1 MEKLHSLICFILAST
16 ANNSLAAN
24 IDPTKN
30 WVAVQGAAA
39 ESSLE
44 VQAGSI
50 LDFSGI
56 ANTPAITSESQRL
69 IINEQG
75 QISLA
80 SAPDKPLKFLM
91 GSWAFGPAEGGFPS
105 KQEIT
110 RYVKQYK
117 LHGYN
122 MMRIG
127 HLELMLMQGQPR
139 DFQFN
144 PTQLDRFY
152 FLVSEL
158 KRNGMYIIVEGLTT
172 GNGGLGDDNL
182 GGKSSSRFL
191 GYNNLARRVYFDE
204 EVQQHWKNLAQ
215 AMYGQVNPYSKTS
228 LLEDPVLA
236 GFILSNENSIAF
248 HLMLDKASGGNAYP
262 DWLKPHFNQWL
273 LKKYKRTSA
282 VKQAWSEQL
291 SPQQSERAIAN
302 FNELQPYESLEKANI
317 YIADYKRG
325 KSPRLADFQQF
336 IWETELKTTQWMTVY
351 LRDSG
356 YKGLITAYNNH
367 RSPATH
373 ASRSQLDWVDIHEY
387 FAHPTHYIEQN
398 SFAEQKSMLG
408 DKATYIQWMAYSRH
422 FGKPFTVSEHG
433 QVFWNQYRREAG
445 LALPAY
451 AALQSWDGINQHAN
465 QVQLKYSS
473 TTGQRREVIMPFSV
487 GLDPIS
493 RATETLSALIYLRGD
508 VMPANK
514 TIGAKFTADDAF
526 KNSDFETYPPRDVSK
541 LSLIHG
547 LALDWQGLTASKAI
561 AKTGLAPYIAQV
573 SINEPGKLTLF
584 NRGATVV
591 SAKPI
596 VNTNIY
602 SNEYEEETWAARV
615 KNLRD
620 THLIDAN
627 NLTNAALGIYQS
639 DTGQLTLDSRNKQMT
654 VITDKTEAVVF
665 SSPKPITLNN
675 LSVLSAEDGALV
687 AVSVM
692 DKNKV
697 TTLANSQRL
706 LITLST
712 DARNTGMRFTD
723 DTNSTLLALGTQP
736 ILIKPVKVKLR
747 LNNIN
752 SHLLK
757 VYSVDLRGQRQDSIS
772 VVKIKNSAGSVIAI
786 EFELDIRQLRHGATT
801 YFEINTN

>member
-1 MEKLHSLICFILAST
+1 MKKPQCFLCLLLINALL
-16 ANNSLAAN
+16 NNQALAASQN
-24 IDPTKN
+24 KN
-30 WVAVQGAAA
+30 WIAVQNATAEGA
-39 ESSLE
+39 LE
-44 VQAGSI
+44 IQTGSI
-50 LDFSGI
+50 LDFSNI
-56 ANTPAITSESQRL
+56 ANTQAITSESQRL
-69 IINEQG
+69 IINEEG
-75 QISLA
+75 RFSLA
-80 SAPDKPLKFLM
+80 SAPKTPVRFLM

-105 KQEIT
+105 KADIT

-158 KRNGMYIIVEGLTT
+158 KKNGLYMIVEGLST
-172 GNGGLGDDNL
+172 GNGGLGDNNL

-204 EVQQHWKNLAQ
+204 DVQQHWKNLAQ
-215 AMYGQVNPYSKTS
+215 AMYGQVNPYTKTS
-228 LLEDPVLA
+228 LLEDPALA

-248 HLMLDKASGGNAYP
+248 HLMIDRANGGNTYP
-262 DWLKPHFNQWL
+262 DWLKPHFNEWL

-282 VKQAWSEQL
+282 IKQAWSEQTINAL
-291 SPQQSERAIAN
+291 PSERAKAN

-336 IWETELKTTQWMTVY
+336 IWETELETSQWMTAY
-351 LRDSG
+351 LRSIG

-387 FAHPTHYIEQN
+387 FAHPTHYTELG
-398 SFAEQKSMLG
+398 SFSEQKSMLG

-433 QVFWNQYRREAG
+433 QVFWNPYRREAG

-451 AALQSWDGINQHAN
+451 AALQNWDGINQHAN

-473 TTGQRREVIMPFSV
+473 ITGQRRELIMPFSV

-493 RATETLSALIYLRGD
+493 RATETLSALLYLRAD

-514 TIGAKFTADDAF
+514 TIGAKLTPDDAF

-547 LALDWQGLTASKAI
+547 LALDWQGLSANKSSLS
-561 AKTGLAPYIAQV
+561 TGLAPYNAQV

-584 NRGATVV
+584 NGSITQV
-591 SAKPI
+591 SSKPI
-596 VNTNIY
+596 ANTNIY

-615 KNLRD
+615 QNLREA
-620 THLIDAN
+620 HLIDASN
-627 NLTNAALGIYQS
+627 QTNPAMGIYQS
-639 DTGQLTLDSRNKQMT
+639 DTGQLILDSHKKQMT
-654 VITDKTEAVVF
+654 VITDKTEGVVF
-665 SSPKPITLNN
+665 SNPSPIKLKN
-675 LSVLSAEDGALV
+675 LSILSAEDAALI
-687 AVSVM
+687 AVSAM
-692 DKNKV
+692 DNKPN
-697 TTLANSQRL
+697 TNLANSQRM

-712 DARNTGMRFTD
+712 DARNTGMTFTD
-723 DTNSTLLALGTQP
+723 ETNSTLQSLGSQP
-736 ILIKPVKVKLR
+736 ILIKPVYIKLR
-747 LNNIN
+747 LTNVN
-752 SHLLK
+752 SNLLK
-757 VYSVDLRGQRQDSIS
+757 VYSTDLRGQRKDSIP
-772 VVKIKNSAGSVIAI
+772 VVRVKNGANINAI
-786 EFELDIRQLRHGATT
+786 EFELDIRHLSHGATT

>member
-1 MEKLHSLICFILAST
+1 
-16 ANNSLAAN
+16 
-24 IDPTKN
+24 
-30 WVAVQGAAA
+30 
-39 ESSLE
+39 
-44 VQAGSI
+44 
-50 LDFSGI
+50 
-56 ANTPAITSESQRL
+56 
-69 IINEQG
+69 
-75 QISLA
+75 
-80 SAPDKPLKFLM
+80 M

-105 KQEIT
+105 KADIT

-158 KRNGMYIIVEGLTT
+158 KKNGLYMIVEGLST
-172 GNGGLGDDNL
+172 GNGGLGDNNL

-204 EVQQHWKNLAQ
+204 DVQQHWKNLAQ
-215 AMYGQVNPYSKTS
+215 AMYGQVNPYTKTS
-228 LLEDPVLA
+228 LLEDPALA

-248 HLMLDKASGGNAYP
+248 HLMIDRANGGNTYP
-262 DWLKPHFNQWL
+262 DWLKPHFNEWL

-282 VKQAWSEQL
+282 IKQAWSEQTINAL
-291 SPQQSERAIAN
+291 PSERAKAN

-336 IWETELKTTQWMTVY
+336 IWETELETSQWMTAY
-351 LRDSG
+351 LRSIG

-387 FAHPTHYIEQN
+387 FAHPTHYTELG
-398 SFAEQKSMLG
+398 SFSEQKSMLG

-433 QVFWNQYRREAG
+433 QVFWNPYRREAG

-451 AALQSWDGINQHAN
+451 AALQNWDGINQHAN

-473 TTGQRREVIMPFSV
+473 ITGQRRELIMPFSV

-493 RATETLSALIYLRGD
+493 RATETLSALLYLRAD

-514 TIGAKFTADDAF
+514 TIGAKLTPDDAF

-547 LALDWQGLTASKAI
+547 LALDWQGLSANKSSLS
-561 AKTGLAPYIAQV
+561 TGLAPYNAQV

-584 NRGATVV
+584 NGSITQV
-591 SAKPI
+591 SSKPI
-596 VNTNIY
+596 ANTNIY

-615 KNLRD
+615 QNLREA
-620 THLIDAN
+620 HLIDASN
-627 NLTNAALGIYQS
+627 QTNPAMGIYQS
-639 DTGQLTLDSRNKQMT
+639 DTGQLILDSHKKQMT
-654 VITDKTEAVVF
+654 VITDKTEGVVF
-665 SSPKPITLNN
+665 SNPSPIKLKN
-675 LSVLSAEDGALV
+675 LSILSAEDAALI
-687 AVSVM
+687 AVSAM
-692 DKNKV
+692 DNKPN
-697 TTLANSQRL
+697 TNLANSQRM

-712 DARNTGMRFTD
+712 DARNTGMTFTD
-723 DTNSTLLALGTQP
+723 ETNSTLQSLGSQP
-736 ILIKPVKVKLR
+736 ILIKPVYIKLR
-747 LNNIN
+747 LTNVN
-752 SHLLK
+752 SNLLK
-757 VYSVDLRGQRQDSIS
+757 VYSTDLRGQRKDSIP
-772 VVKIKNSAGSVIAI
+772 VVRVKNGANINAI
-786 EFELDIRQLRHGATT
+786 EFELDIRHLSHGATT